1 VTGIAW
7 ELGVL
12 QALQEAGVDLTAAD
26 LVVGTSAGSVV
37 AVQATSGGGGGGGGG
52 APPPTPPPPPPRGE
66 QLRPP
71 GISREVKADF
81 DPQAAAAAATRLVQ
95 GARDEREIRA
105 RIGAMA
111 LTAHTVSEAERM
123 QTIQARL
130 PVDAWPGRRLLITAV
145 DAQTGDLVVWDGTSG
160 IVLASAVAASCAVPG
175 VWPPATVA
183 GRRYIDG
190 SVRSATNA
198 DLALGH
204 DEVVVLAPDT
214 GPGLNPASKGL
225 AGEVP
230 LLRAHSQVRV
240 ITPDGAALE
249 AIGPNP
255 LDPGA
260 AARIRPRRVAAGTSA
275 GWHPAQ
281 GLARSRRLM
290 INAL

>member
-1 VTGIAW
+1 MSTALVLGGGGVTGIAW

-37 AVQATSGGGGGGGGG
+37 AVQATSGVGLHPLV
-52 APPPTPPPPPPRGE
+52 AE

-71 GISREVKADF
+71 STSREVKADF
-81 DPQAAAAAATRLVQ
+81 DPQAAAAAFTRLIE
-95 GARDEREIRA
+95 GARDEQEIRA

-111 LTAHTVSEAERM
+111 LTAHTVPEAERM

-145 DAQTGDLVVWDGTSG
+145 DAQTGDLVVWDRTSG

-198 DLALGH
+198 DLAMGH
-204 DEVVVLAPDT
+204 DVVVVLAPDT

-240 ITPDGAALE
+240 ITPDDAALE

-255 LDPGA
+255 LAPGRRPASARAGQRQGRALAGALREVWPAPA
-260 AARIRPRRVAAGTSA
+260 A
-275 GWHPAQ
+275 
-281 GLARSRRLM
+281 
-290 INAL
+290 